1 MCVNGKLSPACGRD
15 DQASTRWLELGL
27 RERRQN
33 ILGPVSRHCLL
44 RGGGG
49 ISKSAKVDAG
59 GPKISQLIKFYCM
72 KTKLK
77 DQKVGFFK
85 LKYLA

>member
-1 MCVNGKLSPACGRD
+1 MLLHQLFDVKYIQIQEHICQTTIKFHVP
-15 DQASTRWLELGL
+15 ELCL
-27 RERRQN
+27 PLFYRIRERRQN

-59 GPKISQLIKFYCM
+59 GPKISQLINF
-72 KTKLK
+72 T
-77 DQKVGFFK
+77 V
-85 LKYLA
+85 

>member
-1 MCVNGKLSPACGRD
+1 M
-15 DQASTRWLELGL
+15 L

-72 KTKLK
+72 KNKIERSKGGIL
-77 DQKVGFFK
+77 
-85 LKYLA
+85 

>member
-1 MCVNGKLSPACGRD
+1 MVSDIKIEQKCRRNCRFMKIFGFRGEP
-15 DQASTRWLELGL
+15 

-59 GPKISQLIKFYCM
+59 GPKISQLIKFY
-72 KTKLK
+72 
-77 DQKVGFFK
+77 
-85 LKYLA
+85 